1 MNEQLKTIIEQYD
14 PNLALDFI
22 DVYVKRA
29 GSEHHWPTFN
39 VADIAICVGVGLM
52 AFATVLSAPAAPEP
66 DARGLNWWALL
77 AGGTA
82 LALIGVP
89 LELVLEAPGGLL
101 TAIGGG
107 LAIVGVVF
115 GYP

>member
-1 MNEQLKTIIEQYD
+1 MRKTQLQAILVIGGLGAA
-14 PNLALDFI
+14 LAL
-22 DVYVKRA
+22 
-29 GSEHHWPTFN
+29 
-39 VADIAICVGVGLM
+39 VGLLGT
-52 AFATVLSAPAAPEP
+52 AGGIAGVVLMILCTILTASAAPEP
-66 DARGLNWWALL
+66 DAGGLNWWALI

-89 LELVLEAPGGLL
+89 LGLALEGPGGVL

-107 LAIVGVVF
+107 LALVGVAF

>member
-1 MNEQLKTIIEQYD
+1 MRKTQLQAILVIGGLGAA
-14 PNLALDFI
+14 LAL
-22 DVYVKRA
+22 VQLLGVA
-29 GSEHHWPTFN
+29 GG
-39 VADIAICVGVGLM
+39 IVGVVLM
-52 AFATVLSAPAAPEP
+52 ILCTILTAPAAPEP
-66 DARGLNWWALL
+66 DAGGLNWWALI

-89 LELVLEAPGGLL
+89 LGLALEGPGGVL

-107 LAIVGVVF
+107 MALVGVAF

>member
-1 MNEQLKTIIEQYD
+1 MRRTQLQALLVIGAFGAA
-14 PNLALDFI
+14 LALI
-22 DVYVKRA
+22 GLLGIA
-29 GSEHHWPTFN
+29 GGLAG
-39 VADIAICVGVGLM
+39 VALM
-52 AFATVLSAPAAPEP
+52 IFATVLSAPAAPEP
-66 DARGLNWWALL
+66 GSRGLNWWALL

-115 GYP
+115 GYPA